1 MRVIKNKLLA
11 KRKSQQ
17 GFVAFTS
24 LIVISAVTL
33 AIATSVALM
42 GIDHAQGSLSI
53 SKNQETLAMTKSC
66 AEEALIRLRNVAS
79 YSGGTLN
86 MTAGSCI
93 ISISGTGGNK
103 TIDITSNISGP
114 PTYTKSVRLTVKRI
128 DGSINIVSWQEL

>member
-1 MRVIKNKLLA
+1 MNLLKNSLLA

-53 SKNQETLAMTKSC
+53 SKNQETLSMTKSC
-66 AEEALIRLRNVAS
+66 AEESLIRLRDDVN
-79 YSGGTLN
+79 YSGGTLSLTSGN
-86 MTAGSCI
+86 CTSTVT
-93 ISISGTGGNK
+93 GTGADR
-103 TIDITSNISGP
+103 TINITASITGP
-114 PTYTKSVRLTVKRI
+114 PSYSKAIQITVKRTG
-128 DGSINIVSWQEL
+128 GSVNIISWQEI